1 MATMN
6 VSNTNLNAPWWWKRL
21 ESALLI
27 GLVPTFTGFITA
39 IPMEDHQK
47 VWALSGAGF
56 FTGVIKTIGIFL
68 AENASKNENNI

>member
-1 MATMN
+1 MSVSHTN
-6 VSNTNLNAPWWWKRL
+6 VNKNAPWWWKRV

-47 VWALSGAGF
+47 VWALAGTGF
-56 FTGVIKTIGIFL
+56 FTGIIKTIGIFL
-68 AENASKNENNI
+68 GENVNQNEDNV